1 MSATILPGTTVPA
14 QHVNL
19 KLGPG
24 LLQQPDAGEAG
35 PSIISTRAGTLNHS
49 FNGSKWWVESNS
61 RRYVPAPQES
71 VIGVIVQKVGDGFRV
86 DIGSAHSA
94 SLDGL
99 AFEGA
104 TKRNKPNIKIGCLVY
119 ARVSLAHKDMEPEL
133 ECFDA
138 QTRKAEGFGEVRG
151 GFLVR
156 CSLRMCRDLL
166 DSKHFLLPLLGARFP
181 LEAAVGINGRV
192 WVNAKEQKHIITIS
206 RCIEAVDPD
215 GGGLDEAGVK
225 ALLGSLDI

>member
-1 MSATILPGTTVPA
+1 MTATVLPGEHVPA

-24 LLQQPDAGEAG
+24 LLQQTSADGSEY
-35 PSIISTRAGTLNHS
+35 IMSTRAGALNHS
-49 FNGSKWWVESNS
+49 SNGAKWWIDSNS

-71 VIGVIVQKVGDGFRV
+71 VVGVVIARSGENWRV
-86 DIGSAHSA
+86 DIGSAHMA
-94 SLDGL
+94 TLDGL

-104 TKRNKPNIKIGCLVY
+104 TKRNRPNLKVGSLVY

-138 QTRKAEGFGEVRG
+138 QTRKAEGFGELKG
-151 GFLVR
+151 GFLVK
-156 CSLRMCRDLL
+156 CSLKMARLLL
-166 DSKHFLLPLLGARFP
+166 DPSHFLLPFLGQRFP
-181 LEAAVGINGRV
+181 LEVATGVNGRV
-192 WVNAKEQKHIITIS
+192 WINAKDVKQTIAVS

-215 GGGLDEAGVK
+215 GGGLDAPGLKKFFET
-225 ALLGSLDI
+225 LDV